1 MRFQIHCR
9 NPKTGQSHEF
19 QLDAHDRR
27 EAKQQ
32 VVDAGL
38 VVGLIEIATEKA
50 GGDTPPPFRPPGEAA
65 EREIRR
71 ARRRVGIAGRIIGVG
86 GIVAI
91 VLAVLGTILSG
102 GREAFRFHEIKVSVR
117 FDGEQF
123 TIVNRD
129 DFSWHDIRID
139 VNGGLANRGY
149 AVRWDVLV
157 SQQMIVAKVTDFI
170 DEKGNPYDPVNEPLR
185 QLRIICDVGD
195 GNKALHT
202 RRWQP

>member
-50 GGDTPPPFRPPGEAA
+50 AGNRPPFRPPGEAA
-65 EREIRR
+65 QRE
-71 ARRRVGIAGRIIGVG
+71 ARRERRRIGIAGRFIGVG
-86 GIVAI
+86 GIVII
-91 VLAVLGTILSG
+91 VLAVLGTLLSG
-102 GREAFRFHEIKVSVR
+102 GGEAFRFHEIKVSVR

-129 DFSWHDIRID
+129 DFPWRNIRID

-157 SQQMIVAKVTDFI
+157 SQQVIVAEATDFI

-202 RRWQP
+202 RRWRGE